1 MTLGQE
7 AKRCEHFRNVRDRY
21 ATNYRHT
28 CSTNQFQTFCF
39 NYSYTDYAS
48 VDFVMTPA
56 ILAKLKILIWLIDWS
71 LSRVSVPGSGTDCYV
86 LLLCICCL
94 LVFHVYLFFRYHVL
108 HILCCAILY
117 RHLTVWIKMFISPP
131 QFLTS
136 NTLHCR
142 RRSPQRADSTRSLIR
157 RNFSRRAKADGI
169 NASSYFWTHN
179 GSLPAC
185 NTEPHTAQIRLQAMT
200 QRKTQNDRQW
210 EEDRATRRR
219 SVVFIDQNENY
230 KCYVAIMLSDE

>member
-1 MTLGQE
+1 
-7 AKRCEHFRNVRDRY
+7 
-21 ATNYRHT
+21 
-28 CSTNQFQTFCF
+28 
-39 NYSYTDYAS
+39 
-48 VDFVMTPA
+48 MTPA

-71 LSRVSVPGSGTDCYV
+71 LSCLCTWQWYRLLRTAVMHLLFACFPRLFILSLSCTSYFV
-86 LLLCICCL
+86 LRN
-94 LVFHVYLFFRYHVL
+94 F
-108 HILCCAILY
+108 LY